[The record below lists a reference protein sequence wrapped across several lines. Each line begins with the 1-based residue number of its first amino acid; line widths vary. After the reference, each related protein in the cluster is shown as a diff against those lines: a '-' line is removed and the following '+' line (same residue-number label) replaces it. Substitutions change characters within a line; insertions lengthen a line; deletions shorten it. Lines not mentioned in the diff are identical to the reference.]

1 MTTLYIWRH
10 PKPLAAAGICL
21 GHTDM
26 GVDRRKLKRLAHQ
39 IERFVRGYQLPKVI
53 WVSPLQRSLRVGQL
67 LTQRGFV
74 CHVAPELAEI
84 NFGAWDG
91 KEWSKISKEDID
103 NWCDNFADFAP
114 KDGESLQ
121 QLFER
126 VGTWLS
132 EQGTIQS
139 RWQKNALA
147 MPGCTL
153 FDVTVEFEPEPKAMP
168 ILAVGH
174 AGWITAAKM
183 IIAGEGV
190 PKLAAEWSAPVAYN
204 QLSIFKYARKVSS

>member
-26 GVDRRKLKRLAHQ
+26 GVDNRKLKRLAHH
-39 IERFVRGYQLPKVI
+39 IERFVRVHQLPKVI

-74 CHVAPELAEI
+74 CHVTPELAEI
-84 NFGAWDG
+84 NFGTWDG
-91 KEWSKISKEDID
+91 QAWAQIGKEEIDI
-103 NWCDNFADFAP
+103 WCDNFADFAP
-114 KDGESLQ
+114 KNGESLQ

-126 VGTWLS
+126 VATWLRVHN
-132 EQGTIQS
+132 TTQS
-139 RWQKNALA
+139 RVQNEALV
-147 MPGCTL
+147 MP
-153 FDVTVEFEPEPKAMP
+153 DSEVKSDSEVVP

-183 IIAGEGV
+183 IAAGN
-190 PKLAAEWSAPVAYN
+190 PMPQLATEWSAPVAYN
-204 QLSIFKYARKVSS
+204 QLSIFKYANKVQS

>member
-26 GVDRRKLKRLAHQ
+26 AVDNRKLKRLAHH
-39 IERFVRGYQLPKVI
+39 IERFVRVHQLPKVI

-74 CHVAPELAEI
+74 CHVTPELAEI
-84 NFGAWDG
+84 NFGTWDG
-91 KEWSKISKEDID
+91 QAWAQIGKEEIDI
-103 NWCDNFADFAP
+103 WCDNFADFAP
-114 KDGESLQ
+114 KNGESLQ

-126 VGTWLS
+126 VATWLS
-132 EQGTIQS
+132 IHNTE
-139 RWQKNALA
+139 KNEL
-147 MPGCTL
+147 L
-153 FDVTVEFEPEPKAMP
+153 TVSKSSS

-183 IIAGEGV
+183 IAAGNPV
-190 PKLAAEWSAPVAYN
+190 PQLATEWSAPVAYN
-204 QLSIFKYARKVSS
+204 QLSIFKYAKNVQS